1 MIIDSLLQTDLYKFT
16 MMQAILH
23 NCPQAHV
30 EYAFKCRNKIDL
42 RPYAD
47 EIRQEID
54 AYCELQLTDD
64 EATYLSGIRFLKPDF
79 VQFLKI
85 LKLDPTNVIIDASG
99 PELTI
104 RIKGLWLYTI
114 LFEVPILAI
123 VNEVYF
129 KHITDK
135 YVPIPTKTG
144 LSWMPRKPDM
154 KIQASDFE
162 LQLDILENGSRRL
175 RDKVELLKKTIEET
189 KIDATQFGVNMNPFL
204 LTDFGTRRR
213 YSAEWQEL
221 VVKYLKENLPGVF
234 IGTSNVCL
242 AMKYG
247 IKPIGTMAHE
257 WLQASQAFV
266 RLIDSQKHALDT
278 WSREYRGDL
287 GIALSD
293 ILGIDCFL
301 RDFDMYFAKLFDG
314 VRHDSGDPYDWTRK
328 VIAHYESMNIDPK
341 TKIAVYSDG
350 LDVPKALALWKEF
363 GTKIKTSF
371 GIGTNLTNDF
381 DALEPLQVVI
391 KMTQCNGQPVAKI
404 SDSSGKTMCEDQKYV
419 EYLKSVFG
427 IGA

>member
-1 MIIDSLLQTDLYKFT
+1 

-23 NCPQAHV
+23 HCPQAHV
-30 EYAFKCRNKIDL
+30 EYAFKCRNNVDL
-42 RPYAD
+42 RPFAD
-47 EIRQEID
+47 SIRKEID
-54 AYCELQLTDD
+54 SYCELRLTDAE
-64 EATYLSGIRFLKPDF
+64 EAYLGGIRFLKPDF
-79 VQFLKI
+79 IHFLKM
-85 LKLDPTNVIIDASG
+85 LRLDPKNVIVDASG

-114 LFEVPILAI
+114 LFEVPILSI

-129 KHITDK
+129 QRISDLEQRLGKDRLTA
-135 YVPIPTKTG
+135 
-144 LSWMPRKPDM
+144 
-154 KIQASDFE
+154 KID
-162 LQLDILENGSRRL
+162 
-175 RDKVELLKKTIEET
+175 LLKSTIEQVNA
-189 KIDATQFGVNMNPFL
+189 DAAQMGVTMNPFL

-213 YSAEWQEL
+213 LSAAWQEY
-221 VVKYLKENLPGVF
+221 VVQQLKEQLPGTFV
-234 IGTSNVCL
+234 GTSNIYL
-242 AMKYG
+242 AMKFG

-278 WSREYRGDL
+278 WAREYRGDL

-301 RDFDMYFAKLFDG
+301 RDFDMFFAKLFDG

-350 LDVPKALALWKEF
+350 LDVPRALALWKEF

-381 DALEPLQVVI
+381 AGILPLQVVI
-391 KMTQCNGQPVAKI
+391 KMVRCNGQPVAKI
-404 SDSSGKTMCEDQKYV
+404 SDSAGKTMCEDQQYV
-419 EYLKSVFG
+419 DYLRSVFG
-427 IGA
+427 IK

>member
-1 MIIDSLLQTDLYKFT
+1 MIINSLLQTDLYKFT

-23 NCPQAHV
+23 NCPQAQV
-30 EYAFKCRNKIDL
+30 EYAFKCRNKVDL
-42 RPYAD
+42 RPYAE
-47 EIRQEID
+47 EIRQEIN
-54 AYCELQLTDD
+54 AYCELRLTDA

-79 VQFLKI
+79 VQFLKM
-85 LKLDPTNVIIDASG
+85 LKLDPANVIIDASG
-99 PELTI
+99 SELTI

-129 KHITDK
+129 KYAQDA
-135 YVPIPTKTG
+135 
-144 LSWMPRKPDM
+144 D
-154 KIQASDFE
+154 E
-162 LQLDILENGSRRL
+162 LLKSGKGRL
-175 RDKVELLKKTIEET
+175 VAKVELLKKTIETTREVAVHYSN
-189 KIDATQFGVNMNPFL
+189 DDVNINPFL

-213 YSAEWQEL
+213 YSAAWQEY

-234 IGTSNVCL
+234 IGTSNVYL

-328 VIAHYESMNIDPK
+328 VIAHYKSMNIDPK

-381 DALEPLQVVI
+381 DGLVPLQVVI
-391 KMTQCNGQPVAKI
+391 KMTRCNGQPVAKI